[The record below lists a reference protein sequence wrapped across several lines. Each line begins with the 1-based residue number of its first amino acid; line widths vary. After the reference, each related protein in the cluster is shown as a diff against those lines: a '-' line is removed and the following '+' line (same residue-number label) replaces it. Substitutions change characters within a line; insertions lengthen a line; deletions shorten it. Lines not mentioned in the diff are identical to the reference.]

1 MLIEALQLLFSVSTV
16 QISKGK
22 NTAGYDRY
30 CKLVPK
36 AERSTD
42 SAEHPQTPNPHVKRS
57 KRAFE
62 GLLTVW
68 RRQLHA
74 WDPPLTSDEVLA
86 MPLSPAAVGTAQ
98 GFTDADAAAMD
109 VVGSEDTATASTAA
123 AAAAA
128 AVAAVTAA
136 AVSRELSAAVDI
148 YGDGEIDGDEFGGSA
163 GTGASGSSGA
173 DSSSKSEDIFGTRED
188 CELPS
193 DDDEDDD
200 LL

>member
-1 MLIEALQLLFSVSTV
+1 
-16 QISKGK
+16 
-22 NTAGYDRY
+22 
-30 CKLVPK
+30 VPK
-36 AERSTD
+36 AERSTE
-42 SAEHPQTPNPHVKRS
+42 SAEHPQTPNPHVRRS

-74 WDPPLTSDEVLA
+74 WDPPVSSDEVLA
-86 MPLSPAAVGTAQ
+86 MPLAPAVDTSQ
-98 GFTDADAAAMD
+98 GFTDGDSSSSATAMD
-109 VVGSEDTATASTAA
+109 VVGSEDAVTSGTAATAAVT
-123 AAAAA
+123 AA
-128 AVAAVTAA
+128 AVAAATAV

-148 YGDGEIDGDEFGGSA
+148 YGEGEIDGDEFGGD
-163 GTGASGSSGA
+163 SSTA
-173 DSSSKSEDIFGTRED
+173 DSSNAKSDIFGTRED

>member
-74 WDPPLTSDEVLA
+74 WDPPLTSDEALA
-86 MPLSPAAVGTAQ
+86 MPLSPAVVGTAQ

-109 VVGSEDTATASTAA
+109 
-123 AAAAA
+123 
-128 AVAAVTAA
+128 
-136 AVSRELSAAVDI
+136 
-148 YGDGEIDGDEFGGSA
+148 
-163 GTGASGSSGA
+163 
-173 DSSSKSEDIFGTRED
+173 
-188 CELPS
+188 
-193 DDDEDDD
+193 
-200 LL
+200 

>member
-1 MLIEALQLLFSVSTV
+1 
-16 QISKGK
+16 
-22 NTAGYDRY
+22 
-30 CKLVPK
+30 VPK

-74 WDPPLTSDEVLA
+74 WDPPVTSDEVLA
-86 MPLSPAAVGTAQ
+86 MPLSPAVDTAQ
-98 GFTDADAAAMD
+98 GFTDGDATAMD
-109 VVGSEDTATASTAA
+109 VVGTEDTATADT

-128 AVAAVTAA
+128 AVAAATAA

-148 YGDGEIDGDEFGGSA
+148 YGDGEIDGDELGGSGTGTNGGSA
-163 GTGASGSSGA
+163 A
-173 DSSSKSEDIFGTRED
+173 DSSTKSEDIFGTRED